1 MDDANKD
8 AVEVIEGEIDTAD
21 SENSSV
27 APEQPTATVSL
38 NLESLIRGHLASIDK
53 LRLQTKELNDTI
65 NNILANDS
73 TYKQHSD
80 AAKEAT
86 KVKSG
91 TKSQIMK
98 RPEVMQTVNKLNEA
112 RAELKDQ
119 QATLSDLLAEY
130 QRTSGQDSI
139 EMEDGRV
146 KKIVFTAKLVS

>member
-1 MDDANKD
+1 MDNTQGDAL
-8 AVEVIEGEIDTAD
+8 EVIEGEISAAD
-21 SENSSV
+21 SETTGETPQNKG
-27 APEQPTATVSL
+27 TISL

-53 LRLQTKELNDTI
+53 LQLQSKELNETI
-65 NNILANDS
+65 NNILANDP
-73 TYKQHSD
+73 TYKEHSD
-80 AAKEAT
+80 KAKEAT

-98 RPEVMQTVNKLNEA
+98 RPEVMQTVNKFNEA

-130 QRTSGQDSI
+130 QRSSGQDSI

-146 KKIVFTAKLVS
+146 KKIVFTARLVN

>member
-8 AVEVIEGEIDTAD
+8 AAEVTPGEIDT
-21 SENSSV
+21 V
-27 APEQPTATVSL
+27 EQPTATVSL

-73 TYKQHSD
+73 TYKQHLD

>member
-1 MDDANKD
+1 MDNNQSEP
-8 AVEVIEGEIDTAD
+8 EVIEGEISPED
-21 SENSSV
+21 SSV
-27 APEQPTATVSL
+27 DSVEPQNTATVSL
-38 NLESLIRGHLASIDK
+38 NLESLIRGHLTSIDK
-53 LRLQTKELNDTI
+53 LRVQVKELNDTI
-65 NNILANDS
+65 NNILSSDP
-73 TYKQHSD
+73 TYKDHSD
-80 AAKEAT
+80 KAKEAS

-98 RPEVMQTVNKLNEA
+98 RPEVMQTVGKLNEA
-112 RAELKDQ
+112 RMELKDQ